1 MALCFSAQK
10 QRHKC
15 DSNQDTMTETL
26 KYPKKK
32 KKMKVWDIDILVAHG
47 IHKSL

>member
-32 KKMKVWDIDILVAHG
+32 KNE
-47 IHKSL
+47 SLGHRYFGSTWNS